1 VTQCVT
7 FGLPPARIRIPAYPG
22 SAKWAMNPLP
32 SADARLGMA
41 GRGANM
47 SVSRS
52 AIKKEPVARAT
63 MELQP
68 FVWQGTDK
76 RGVKMKGEQ
85 LAKNANLLRAELRR
99 QGINPDQVKP
109 KPKPLFGA
117 AGSPVKPKDIAFF
130 SRQMATMMKSGV
142 PIVSALEI
150 IGSGHKNP
158 RMKKMVD
165 GVRTDIEGG
174 SSLYESVSKHPVQFD
189 ELYRNLVRAG
199 EGAGVLET
207 VLDTVATYK
216 ENIEGLKGKIKKA
229 LFYPAMVIAVALLVS
244 AILLIFVV
252 PQFEDVFKSFGA
264 DLPAFTQIIVNASR
278 FMVSWWW
285 LIAIVVIGSIVGLVM
300 AYKRSPAMQHAMDR
314 YILKV
319 PVIGQIMHNSAI
331 ARFARTTAVT
341 FKAGVPL
348 VEALGIVAG
357 ATGNKVYEEAVL
369 RMRDDVSVGYPVNM
383 AMKQTNLFPHM
394 VIQMTGIGEEAGAL
408 DTMLFKVA
416 EYYEQEVNNAVDA
429 LSSLLEPM
437 IMVFIGVVVGG
448 MVVGMYLPIFKLAS
462 VVG

>member
-1 VTQCVT
+1 
-7 FGLPPARIRIPAYPG
+7 
-22 SAKWAMNPLP
+22 
-32 SADARLGMA
+32 
-41 GRGANM
+41 M

-68 FVWQGTDK
+68 FVWEGTDK

-99 QGINPDQVKP
+99 QGINPGQVKP
-109 KPKPLFGA
+109 KSKPLFGA

-142 PIVSALEI
+142 PIVSALDI
-150 IGSGHKNP
+150 IASGHKNP
-158 RMKKMVD
+158 RMKKLVD
-165 GVRTDIEGG
+165 TIRTDIEGG
-174 SSLYESVSKHPVQFD
+174 SSMYEAVSKHPVQFD

-216 ENIEGLKGKIKKA
+216 ENIEALKGKIKKA
-229 LFYPAMVIAVALLVS
+229 LFYPIMVVVVAMLVS
-244 AILLIFVV
+244 GIMLVFVV

-264 DLPAFTQIIVNASR
+264 ELPAFTQLVVNLSR

-285 LIAIVVIGSIVGLVM
+285 LMLLVAIGTAVALVM
-300 AYKRSPAMQHAMDR
+300 SYKRSPKMQHAMDR
-314 YILKV
+314 LVLKV

-331 ARFARTTAVT
+331 ARFSRTTAVT

-357 ATGNKVYEEAVL
+357 ATGNTVYEEAVL

-383 AMKQTNLFPHM
+383 SMKQTNLFPHM

-408 DTMLFKVA
+408 DAMLFKVA

-429 LSSLLEPM
+429 LSSLIEPFIM
-437 IMVFIGVVVGG
+437 IFIGGVIGA
-448 MVVGMYLPIFKLAS
+448 MVVGMYLPIFKLAATM
-462 VVG
+462 

>member
-1 VTQCVT
+1 
-7 FGLPPARIRIPAYPG
+7 
-22 SAKWAMNPLP
+22 
-32 SADARLGMA
+32 
-41 GRGANM
+41 M

-68 FVWQGTDK
+68 FVWVGTDK

-99 QGINPDQVKP
+99 QGINPGQVKP

-117 AGSPVKPKDIAFF
+117 SGSPVKPKDIAFF

-142 PIVSALEI
+142 P
-150 IGSGHKNP
+150 HKNP
-158 RMKKMVD
+158 RMKKLVD
-165 GVRTDIEGG
+165 TIRTDIEGG
-174 SSLYESVSKHPVQFD
+174 SSMYEAVSKHPVQFD

-216 ENIEGLKGKIKKA
+216 ENIEALKGKSKKA
-229 LFYPAMVIAVALLVS
+229 LFYPIMVVVVAMLVS
-244 AILLIFVV
+244 GIMLVFVV

-264 DLPAFTQIIVNASR
+264 ELPAFTQMVVNLSR

-285 LIAIVVIGSIVGLVM
+285 LIFLIVVGSAVGAIM
-300 AYKRSPAMQHAMDR
+300 AYKRSPKMQHAMDR
-314 YILKV
+314 FVLKV

-331 ARFARTTAVT
+331 ARFSRTTAVT

-357 ATGNKVYEEAVL
+357 ATGNTVYEEAVL

-383 AMKQTNLFPHM
+383 SMKQTNLFPHM

-408 DTMLFKVA
+408 DAMLFKVA
-416 EYYEQEVNNAVDA
+416 EYYEQEVNNSVDA

-437 IMVFIGVVVGG
+437 IMVFIGTIVGG
-448 MVVGMYLPIFKLAS
+448 MVIAMYLPIFKLGA

>member
-1 VTQCVT
+1 
-7 FGLPPARIRIPAYPG
+7 
-22 SAKWAMNPLP
+22 
-32 SADARLGMA
+32 
-41 GRGANM
+41 M

-52 AIKKEPVARAT
+52 AIKKEPVVRNT

-68 FVWQGTDK
+68 FVWVGTDK
-76 RGVKMKGEQ
+76 RGVKMKGETP
-85 LAKNANLLRAELRR
+85 AKNANLLRAELRR
-99 QGINPDQVKP
+99 QGITPNVVKP

-117 AGSPVKPKDIAFF
+117 AGSAISTKDIAFF

-142 PIVSALEI
+142 PIVSSLEI

-158 RMKKMVD
+158 RMRKMVES
-165 GVRTDIEGG
+165 VRTDIEGG
-174 SSLYESVSKHPVQFD
+174 SSLYEAISKHPVQFD

-207 VLDTVATYK
+207 VLDTVANYK
-216 ENIEGLKGKIKKA
+216 ENIEALKGKIKKA
-229 LFYPAMVIAVALLVS
+229 LFYPAMVIAVALIVS

-264 DLPAFTQIIVNASR
+264 DLPAFTQLIVAASR
-278 FMVSWWW
+278 FMVAWWW
-285 LIAIVVIGSIVGLVM
+285 LILLIVIGGIVGFIF
-300 AYKRSPAMQHAMDR
+300 AYRRSPSMQHGMDR
-314 YILKV
+314 FILKV
-319 PVIGQIMHNSAI
+319 PVIGQIMHNSSI

-383 AMKQTNLFPHM
+383 AMKQVNIFPHM
-394 VIQMTGIGEEAGAL
+394 VVQMTAIGEEAGAL

-416 EYYEQEVNNAVDA
+416 EYFEQEVNNAVDA